1 MIRIINPPQGTKP
14 KIMAEL
20 NTSENNKSS
29 IRSKKKVLRV
39 DLTAM
44 VDLAFLLITFFILTT
59 TLQKPKTMDLAMP
72 VDGPP
77 MGTAASRTL
86 SVLLGADG
94 KASWYIGEADKPI
107 MGPSVIAL
115 GKQGIRR
122 VLLEQG
128 ARIKREHGKDMIVL
142 VKPSDQS
149 IYENV
154 VSVMDELNITNNKY
168 RAIADISPADVAMLK
183 KDKIYN

>member
-1 MIRIINPPQGTKP
+1 
-14 KIMAEL
+14 MAEL

-29 IRSKKKVLRV
+29 MRSKKKALRV

-59 TLQKPKTMDLAMP
+59 TLQKPKTMDLTMT

-77 MGTAASRTL
+77 TGTAATRTMT
-86 SVLLGADG
+86 VLIGADG

-107 MGPSVIAL
+107 MGPSVVNL
-115 GKQGIRR
+115 GKQGLRK
-122 VLLEQG
+122 VLLEQS
-128 ARIKREHGKDMIVL
+128 ARIKKEQRKDMIVL

-154 VSVMDELNITNNKY
+154 VGVMDELNITNNKF
-168 RAIADISPADVAMLK
+168 RAIADISPADVAMLR

>member
-1 MIRIINPPQGTKP
+1 
-14 KIMAEL
+14 MAEL

-59 TLQKPKTMDLAMP
+59 TLQKPKTMDLTMT
-72 VDGPP
+72 VDGPEAP
-77 MGTAASRTL
+77 VASSRTMT
-86 SVLLGADG
+86 VLLGADG
-94 KASWYIGEADKPI
+94 KASWYMGEADKPI
-107 MGPSVIAL
+107 IGPSVVSL
-115 GKQGIRR
+115 NRQGVRK
-122 VLLEQG
+122 VLLEQS
-128 ARIKREHGKDMIVL
+128 ARIKKEQGKDMIVL

-154 VSVMDELNITNNKY
+154 VGIMDELNITNNNI
-168 RAIADISPADVAMLK
+168 RAIADITPADVAMLK

>member
-1 MIRIINPPQGTKP
+1 
-14 KIMAEL
+14 MAEL

-29 IRSKKKVLRV
+29 IRSKKKALRV

-59 TLQKPKTMDLAMP
+59 TLQKPKTMDLTVT

-77 MGTAASRTL
+77 TGTAATRTMT
-86 SVLLGADG
+86 VLIGADG

-107 MGPSVIAL
+107 MGPSVVNL
-115 GKQGIRR
+115 GKQGLRK
-122 VLLEQG
+122 VLLEQS
-128 ARIKREHGKDMIVL
+128 ARIKKEQRKDMIVL

-154 VSVMDELNITNNKY
+154 VGVMDELNITNNKF
-168 RAIADISPADVAMLK
+168 RAIADISPADVAMLR

>member
-1 MIRIINPPQGTKP
+1 
-14 KIMAEL
+14 MAEL

-29 IRSKKKVLRV
+29 IRSKKKILRV

-72 VDGPP
+72 VDAIGPD
-77 MGTAASRTL
+77 GVAASRTMT
-86 SVLLGADG
+86 VLIGADS
-94 KASWYIGEADKPI
+94 KASWYMGEADKPI
-107 MGPSVIAL
+107 IGPTVVSL
-115 GKQGIRR
+115 DRQGIRK
-122 VLLEQG
+122 VLLEQS
-128 ARIKREHGKDMIVL
+128 ARIKKEQRKDMIVL

-154 VSVMDELNITNNKY
+154 VGIMDELNITDNNI
-168 RAIADISPADVAMLK
+168 RAIADITPADVAMLK

>member
-1 MIRIINPPQGTKP
+1 
-14 KIMAEL
+14 MAEL

-29 IRSKKKVLRV
+29 MRSKKKALRV

-59 TLQKPKTMDLAMP
+59 TLQKPKTMDLTMT

-77 MGTAASRTL
+77 TGTAATRTMT
-86 SVLLGADG
+86 VLIGADG
-94 KASWYIGEADKPI
+94 KASWYIGEAYKPI
-107 MGPSVIAL
+107 MGPSVVNL
-115 GKQGIRR
+115 GKQGLRK
-122 VLLEQG
+122 VLLEQS
-128 ARIKREHGKDMIVL
+128 ARIKKEQRKDMIVL

-154 VSVMDELNITNNKY
+154 VGVMDELNITNNKF
-168 RAIADISPADVAMLK
+168 RAIADISPADVAMLR